1 MSRPLNH
8 LERRAERQSERYKVS
23 RSRWLGRAIG
33 ALLILS
39 AGYGFIHIAANLS
52 HLMVKN

>member
-1 MSRPLNH
+1 MSRH
-8 LERRAERQSERYKVS
+8 KVS